1 MQPPNLPRD
10 PREPI
15 LLDFVSAGPVRPKWA
30 TVIGVLCIIF
40 GTLEALGVLYTP
52 IQIAS
57 NRMNQRMLANPQF
70 WAAATGNAPTTQVGN
85 APGQTYADEEEGDSD
100 ANADDMASDAEERTP
115 KNPRVTGGD
124 NSGNSDEADEGDSTD
139 APHAD
144 RSTAGDTGSQADDES
159 DVDAE
164 EDAQAPSSTRYPGTR
179 NVPNMRVARRP
190 APLPPAFAQLVK
202 DMMTTPPWFETFA
215 IVNAFHSAAS
225 AILLLGG
232 GIQLLRQRPIARKLI
247 LAYCWVAFAGMAVF
261 VSLAASYPSLLTAS
275 GAVCTLSC
283 GIPLPVVLMVYMYL
297 DAQRTWFREL
307 ESRRFI

>member
-70 WAAATGNAPTTQVGN
+70 WAAATGNAPTSQLGN
-85 APGQTYADEEEGDSD
+85 AAGETDEDEQEGDAD
-100 ANADDMASDAEERTP
+100 ANTGDTDEGSPNGTRATDA
-115 KNPRVTGGD
+115 D
-124 NSGNSDEADEGDSTD
+124 NSGEADEVDSAGARPD
-139 APHAD
+139 D
-144 RSTAGDTGSQADDES
+144 RTTAGDTGSQADDES
-159 DVDAE
+159 DEDTD

-179 NVPNMRVARRP
+179 DVPNMRVARRP